1 MTAGEVE
8 RPSPRKGI
16 QQVQP
21 IAVALF
27 QLELQRVVIRAAAAP
42 RNLDISEGSDR
53 PARRKR
59 TVRAGARAER
69 RLVVV
74 GQNLQVRS
82 LVSNVCQVRNDLA
95 GQLAL
100 ESQEIA
106 LDVSRRKI
114 FRDVA
119 RGHESGVEVGG
130 SSQADRIALLSLPET
145 LCLVLR
151 VVHAQRCRRDWGSG
165 RLLD

>member
-82 LVSNVCQVRNDLA
+82 LVSNICQVGNDLA
-95 GQLAL
+95 GQFAL
-100 ESQEIA
+100 ESQEIT

-114 FRDVA
+114 LRNI
-119 RGHESGVEVGG
+119 SGGDQRRLEVRR
-130 SSQADRIALLSLPET
+130 SSQPNGIALLRLPEA
-145 LCLVLR
+145 LR
-151 VVHAQRCRRDWGSG
+151 LILSVIHA
-165 RLLD
+165 